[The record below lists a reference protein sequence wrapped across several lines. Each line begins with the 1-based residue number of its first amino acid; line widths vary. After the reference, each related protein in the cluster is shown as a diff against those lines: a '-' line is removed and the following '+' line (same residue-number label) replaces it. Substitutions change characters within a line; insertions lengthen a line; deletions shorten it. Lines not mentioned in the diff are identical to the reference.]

1 MESITILVV
10 SKQKQNHIK
19 KVIRIIAG
27 KYKGRKLKVPPGMD
41 IRPSS
46 DQVREGLFN
55 MLSALADFKS
65 MIFLDLYA
73 GTGALGIEA
82 LSRGAK
88 KVIFIEASRK
98 NMSVL
103 KQNIDSIS
111 LEQNCFELTKDTS
124 SQWLSRFIDPGYPCV
139 IFLDPPFY
147 GDEYEL
153 ILNKVK
159 VLPSI
164 RPGSLIVV
172 ESNQTREIFFPEGL
186 VLLKHRR
193 YGSVKLDILCKQ

>member
-1 MESITILVV
+1 M
-10 SKQKQNHIK
+10 
-19 KVIRIIAG
+19 IRIIAG
-27 KYKGRKLKVPPGMD
+27 EYRGRKLKVPQGMD

-46 DQVREGLFN
+46 DQLREGLFN
-55 MLSALADFKS
+55 ILSALVDYES

-73 GTGALGIEA
+73 GTGALGLEA

-88 KVIFIEASRK
+88 KVVFIEASRK

-103 KQNIDSIS
+103 KQNIESIS
-111 LEQNCFELTKDTS
+111 PEQNCFELNNDS
-124 SQWLSRFIDPGYPCV
+124 SSKWLPRFTDPGHPCV
-139 IFLDPPFY
+139 IFLDPPFF

-153 ILNKVK
+153 ILNKVN

-164 RPGSLIVV
+164 RAGSLIVV
-172 ESNQTREIFFPEGL
+172 ESNQAREIFFPEDL

-193 YGSVKLDILCKQ
+193 YGSVQLDILRKQ

>member
-1 MESITILVV
+1 M
-10 SKQKQNHIK
+10 
-19 KVIRIIAG
+19 IRIIAG
-27 KYKGRKLKVPPGMD
+27 EYRGRKLKVLKGMD
-41 IRPSS
+41 VRPSS
-46 DQVREGLFN
+46 DQLREGLFN
-55 MLSALADFKS
+55 MLSSLADYES

-73 GTGALGIEA
+73 GTGALGLEA

-103 KQNIDSIS
+103 KQNIESIS
-111 LEQNCFELTKDTS
+111 PEQNCFELAQDS
-124 SQWLSRFIDPGYPCV
+124 SVHWLSGFADPGHPSV
-139 IFLDPPFY
+139 VFLDPPFS

-153 ILNKVK
+153 ILNKVN

-164 RPGSLIVV
+164 RAGSLIVV
-172 ESNQTREIFFPEGL
+172 ESNQAREISFPETL

>member
-1 MESITILVV
+1 M
-10 SKQKQNHIK
+10 
-19 KVIRIIAG
+19 IRIIAG
-27 KYKGRKLKVPPGMD
+27 EYRGRKLKVPQGMD

-46 DQVREGLFN
+46 DQLREGLFN
-55 MLSALADFKS
+55 ILSALVDYES

-73 GTGALGIEA
+73 GTGALGLEA

-103 KQNIDSIS
+103 KQNIESIS
-111 LEQNCFELTKDTS
+111 PEQNCFELTQDS
-124 SQWLSRFIDPGYPCV
+124 SAHWLSGFADPGYPCV
-139 IFLDPPFY
+139 VFLDPPFS

-153 ILNKVK
+153 ILNKLT

-164 RPGSLIVV
+164 RRGSLIVV
-172 ESNQTREIFFPEGL
+172 ESNLSREILFPNAL
-186 VLLKHRR
+186 LQLKHRR
-193 YGSVKLDILCKQ
+193 YGSVTLDILRKQ